1 MLTPI
6 ALRVLSDDSVGK
18 RKLGTHKIYYLL
30 DGFKI
35 TNEGH
40 LYVSSYRLEKDIIFQ
55 NLFADVNS
63 PDICISAI
71 VGENGSGK
79 SSLVE
84 FYMRLVNNFAAAT
97 LGEYQTNPG
106 SQHLHYI
113 NNIVGEYYH
122 MIDAIP
128 YRLKVE
134 SRNVILESYS
144 QQGKY

>member
-55 NLFADVNS
+55 NL
-63 PDICISAI
+63 
-71 VGENGSGK
+71 
-79 SSLVE
+79 
-84 FYMRLVNNFAAAT
+84 
-97 LGEYQTNPG
+97 
-106 SQHLHYI
+106 
-113 NNIVGEYYH
+113 
-122 MIDAIP
+122 
-128 YRLKVE
+128 
-134 SRNVILESYS
+134 
-144 QQGKY
+144 

>member
-18 RKLGTHKIYYLL
+18 RKLETHKIYYLL

-35 TNEGH
+35 KNEGH
-40 LYVSSYRLEKDIIFQ
+40 LYVSSYRLGKDIIFQ
-55 NLFADVNS
+55 NLFADVKS

-113 NNIVGEYYH
+113 NLLAELI
-122 MIDAIP
+122 
-128 YRLKVE
+128 
-134 SRNVILESYS
+134 
-144 QQGKY
+144 